1 MNINTITEENTI
13 LFKEVTSINDV
24 IKMNKYLLV
33 NHTDE
38 SVRYV
43 TSELVHNAIKTNS
56 SCDVLVN
63 CSKVETLINGKED
76 KYKEVESYLKN
87 INDSKKNNS
96 KKIGGKGILSIIAM
110 GWDIMVEQL
119 SPNKYRVSAINR
131 TN

>member
-1 MNINTITEENTI
+1 MNISTITEENTI
-13 LFKEVTSINDV
+13 LFKEINNVNDV
-24 IKMNKYLLV
+24 IQMNKYLLV
-33 NHTDE
+33 HHTDE
-38 SVRYV
+38 SVRYI

-87 INDSKKNNS
+87 INDSKSIKS
-96 KKIGGKGILSIIAM
+96 KKIGGKGILSILAM
-110 GWDIMVEQL
+110 GWEIMVEQL

>member
-13 LFKEVTSINDV
+13 LFKEVTSINDI

>member
-33 NHTDE
+33 HHTDE

-87 INDSKKNNS
+87 INDSKKINS

-110 GWDIMVEQL
+110 GWEIMVEQL